1 MASIFEADLKRQI
14 KEKDMFSGYE
24 FGIPDCDA
32 SASTT
37 THGRAKCLMSTHDIL
52 DYVASEQGANLAGKE
67 LSS

>member
-1 MASIFEADLKRQI
+1 
-14 KEKDMFSGYE
+14 MFSGYE
-24 FGIPDCDA
+24 FGIPDCDV

-37 THGRAKCLMSTHDIL
+37 TYGHAKCPVSTHDIP